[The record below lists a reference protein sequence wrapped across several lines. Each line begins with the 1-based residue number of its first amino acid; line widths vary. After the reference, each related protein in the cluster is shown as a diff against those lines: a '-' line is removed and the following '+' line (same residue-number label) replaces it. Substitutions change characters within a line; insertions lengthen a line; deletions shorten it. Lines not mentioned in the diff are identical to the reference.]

1 MKSWL
6 IIFVLL
12 AFCVPTWGQSAAN
25 HFHFVSSIYAPYGS
39 FAEIVTQPHS
49 GTTSINGTFNIGSQ
63 ESAGGTIN
71 INGDILEI
79 HTLKME
85 HKTSI
90 SSNTHWFM
98 KTLTLGKNANVN
110 VKTLIANEV
119 TLANA
124 SDSTKETALT
134 VEDTLLIENDTYTK
148 NGRAANELEASRNL
162 EKQFHFIQE
171 GGTLDDTIFGAK
183 ATWKK
188 LDLGTSEQDDETTI
202 LPDFFYPIRADAN

>member
-85 HKTSI
+85 HNTSI

-110 VKTLIANEV
+110 VRTLIANEV

-124 SDSTKETALT
+124 NGPTKETALT

-148 NGRAANELEASRNL
+148 NGRAAHELEASRNL

-171 GGTLDDTIFGAK
+171 GGTLDDTIFGAE

-188 LDLGTSEQDDETTI
+188 LDVNANEDEATI

>member
-85 HKTSI
+85 HNTSI

-110 VKTLIANEV
+110 VRTLIANEV

-124 SDSTKETALT
+124 NGPTKETALT
-134 VEDTLLIENDTYTK
+134 VEDTLLIENDTFTK

-171 GGTLDDTIFGAK
+171 GGTLDNTVSK
-183 ATWKK
+183 TATWKK
-188 LDLGTSEQDDETTI
+188 LDLGTSEQDDGATI
-202 LPDFFYPIRADAN
+202 QPDIFYPIRADAN